1 MFFLWDELVSAV
13 TLAGAAERVL
23 SDLQP
28 QDGIIGVDAHSI
40 RSMINLKEEHQ
51 KDAAKLFR
59 KDYFFSG
66 TLTETLRKTIMN

>member
-1 MFFLWDELVSAV
+1 MFFLWDELVSAA

-40 RSMINLKEEHQ
+40 RSMINLYIKEEHHKEKRLRFLQ
-51 KDAAKLFR
+51 ARRPKHYAKQL
-59 KDYFFSG
+59 
-66 TLTETLRKTIMN
+66 